1 MTEVSAAGVIFER
14 EIVPVLRNPLGLVF
28 TVAQPLVFLLLFGPL
43 LTDVPGTGGESAWQ
57 WFVPGILVMT
67 GLFATAGAG
76 WGIQAELVGGSME
89 RILVAPVSR
98 ASILAGKTLKEGFS
112 LLAQAVL
119 IVLVAMPLG
128 FRLHPLP
135 VLAGLALLTVFGVGL
150 GSLAIALAILTRKR
164 PETFWGAHQFLL
176 FPLVLLSGVLLPVED
191 APGWLATATRINPLT
206 YLVEAERA
214 LFAGEFLDVSVLW
227 GSIGALV
234 TAAVGLTV
242 GARAMR
248 NAAS

>member
-1 MTEVSAAGVIFER
+1 MTTSVIFER
-14 EIVPVLRNPLGLVF
+14 EIAPVLRNPLGLVF

-43 LTDVPGTGGESAWQ
+43 LSDVPGTGWQ

-76 WGIQAELVGGSME
+76 WGIQAELQSGSME

-98 ASILAGKTLKEGFS
+98 ASILVGKTLKESFS

-135 VLAGLALLTVFGVGL
+135 VLAGLALLAVFGIGL
-150 GSLAIALAILTRKR
+150 GSLAIALAILTRKQ

-191 APGWLATATRINPLT
+191 APGWLATAARLNPLT

-214 LFAGEFLDVSVLW
+214 LFAGEFFDSAVLW
-227 GSIGALV
+227 GVIGAVL
-234 TAAVGLTV
+234 TAAVGLTA

-248 NAAS
+248 DAAL